1 MDVEYSMSSNASTSG
16 SDVSQE
22 STTKFEEFCAEGVR
36 IQLPQDLCENKDIF
50 KEFFS
55 MQTWQEGFSEE
66 DKQHLKQFL
75 PTFEENDDEE
85 KEKTIEQF
93 FSYEKMGFGSPLEDY
108 FVKLKNGYF
117 RPDISRLR
125 CLMKKAHIRAYRY
138 QRRRHLTHLLKDV
151 LMSRQQHLEAVKNQ
165 PPGRLERLPQ
175 HPVPP
180 QTKSSIEQRVRRRYF
195 QELEAIRQ
203 EVGESDQSSEDENYP
218 EGPPQRLSKKQ
229 KRQLVTLE
237 CSLSPELHRV
247 TSTKSS
253 KPSGFDLEANITTN
267 FNPYDTNEDGYR
279 SMLVNHKR
287 RKIQGENNAELNTD
301 SITLE
306 EVELRTHMGK
316 QRPIFSKN
324 GQHVSEMKP
333 SAKKKAVNSKSAAM
347 AQALQLRL
355 SIASPQ
361 VCGGDSSNN
370 SDIGESEEEEPLT
383 SMMDDMDGIDVDV
396 ETTSTTKTTP
406 APRNKR
412 TSSVSSVRSGKT
424 NIAASRN
431 IMQRH
436 VDSMVEIE
444 EQSPVVVV
452 ASQPS
457 TTPSSRQV
465 TAATLS
471 DLDGIDMMNLPIDM
485 EEDDEDQEIDTKSVD
500 LDIKPGP
507 ELMQETHACFFSL
520 VRDVICSTPDH
531 RMSLSTLEDRLKA
544 WQENPISPLNDWYC
558 IAADSWLLM
567 LPSAIS
573 FLSGDYPDAQ
583 PDDFVPYLEYKP
595 HLVAYQWIGAGR
607 DTDTHLMPL
616 CQHWLD
622 HREEMLVRPIKEE
635 EGVEEVGEGEER
647 ACSPPPPRYPTTW
660 SVRSTSSEEK
670 ELFREQERL
679 RYEHPHR
686 AFTFRMH
693 GYESVVGP
701 VKGVYNQSVGANKP
715 RGHSL
720 LVADRPN
727 FVTILALVRDST
739 ARLPNGE
746 GTRSDICEL
755 LKDSQYLAP
764 ISQESYLHSVVS
776 GALDRLH
783 YEADPCVK
791 YDTKRKIW
799 IYLHR
804 GRTEEEF
811 ERVHQQQ
818 QGMAKSKKNTS
829 QRKTSRSKQQQK
841 ESTAAAASMKEILQP
856 APTISSTKVKIEVSV
871 ASSPTITPTPAAVTV
886 ASSASTQKVGRTT
899 TARPLTLTGHTI
911 QNLQVSTSSGV
922 QTIQVT
928 TSSGLLGGNSL
939 LTSSA
944 TSGTSHTKTVAA
956 SGLVSQ
962 QVQTVAGTA
971 RTVRTSVGSNSSS
984 QLEASPAGSLLTTPI
999 HQKVSVSA
1007 AQTLATS
1014 KAAAQLLSMSQV
1026 QLMSSRS
1033 PQHSGSTVPILAAS
1047 KTLVTGGLSS
1057 MKLVNAVK
1065 AISSNDAIFI
1075 KQGQQVVT
1083 TTTAVGGTISQQQL
1097 HKLGEG
1103 GGVVT
1108 QHQQLLQ
1115 QQAKVQCAFL
1125 GAQGV
1130 SLPQMTVSPQQLQ
1143 QSLATPVSGATN
1155 ATLIKQQQQGPL
1167 VAKVLTN
1174 AQGQVISMESLL
1186 AHQKQHGT
1194 LPQGTALRVTTAGKP
1209 GQTSLIQIPSTTPGG
1224 VPQFAVVSQGNLLSV
1239 GQPRVLHTQLATQ
1252 VLARS
1257 GIDTGHYV
1265 TARTSCLVYSY
1276 IDTLDHGTTEAGPL
1290 KEPTCLIKCI
1300 SSPQSALQQQTTK
1313 LVNTL
1318 TGKPMMA
1325 SMGAATAANLRM
1337 LSPQGTATGI
1347 NLAHIGGKPVLLASK
1362 AQPTSLQGGPG
1373 QNVILTSQAAG
1384 GHQTVVLAASQ
1395 AIRSQ
1400 GGALVLQ
1407 QGATQQI
1414 LLPPG
1419 FQGGTLNI
1427 KSLQGLQGLQGLKVI
1442 PLSQATAAA
1451 AGKGRQQ
1458 VYARIIS
1465 PNLRPVTPGAT
1476 VTLQAAPT
1484 ETPIVTPTPSTSTN
1498 Q

>member
-1 MDVEYSMSSNASTSG
+1 
-16 SDVSQE
+16 
-22 STTKFEEFCAEGVR
+22 
-36 IQLPQDLCENKDIF
+36 
-50 KEFFS
+50 
-55 MQTWQEGFSEE
+55 
-66 DKQHLKQFL
+66 
-75 PTFEENDDEE
+75 
-85 KEKTIEQF
+85 
-93 FSYEKMGFGSPLEDY
+93 
-108 FVKLKNGYF
+108 
-117 RPDISRLR
+117 
-125 CLMKKAHIRAYRY
+125 
-138 QRRRHLTHLLKDV
+138 
-151 LMSRQQHLEAVKNQ
+151 
-165 PPGRLERLPQ
+165 
-175 HPVPP
+175 
-180 QTKSSIEQRVRRRYF
+180 
-195 QELEAIRQ
+195 
-203 EVGESDQSSEDENYP
+203 
-218 EGPPQRLSKKQ
+218 
-229 KRQLVTLE
+229 
-237 CSLSPELHRV
+237 
-247 TSTKSS
+247 
-253 KPSGFDLEANITTN
+253 
-267 FNPYDTNEDGYR
+267 
-279 SMLVNHKR
+279 MLVNHKR

-361 VCGGDSSNN
+361 VCAGDSSNN

-424 NIAASRN
+424 NMAASRN

-436 VDSMVEIE
+436 VDSMVEME

-544 WQENPISPLNDWYC
+544 WQENPISPLNDWYS

-871 ASSPTITPTPAAVTV
+871 ASSPTITPTPPAVTV
-886 ASSASTQKVGRTT
+886 ASSASTQKLGRTT

-971 RTVRTSVGSNSSS
+971 RTVRTSVVSNSSS

-1083 TTTAVGGTISQQQL
+1083 TTTGVGGTISQQQL

-1103 GGVVT
+1103 GGVTT

-1115 QQAKVQCAFL
+1115 QQAKVQYTFL

-1239 GQPRVLHTQLATQ
+1239 GQPRVLHTQLAT
-1252 VLARS
+1252 
-1257 GIDTGHYV
+1257 
-1265 TARTSCLVYSY
+1265 
-1276 IDTLDHGTTEAGPL
+1276 
-1290 KEPTCLIKCI
+1290 
-1300 SSPQSALQQQTTK
+1300 QSALQQQTTK

>member
-1 MDVEYSMSSNASTSG
+1 MKYYMLCNGCRIFNVLKCI
-16 SDVSQE
+16 QE

-361 VCGGDSSNN
+361 VCAGDSSNN

-383 SMMDDMDGIDVDV
+383 AMMDDMDGIDIDV

-406 APRNKR
+406 ASRNKR
-412 TSSVSSVRSGKT
+412 TGSVSSVRSGKT
-424 NIAASRN
+424 NMAASRN

-485 EEDDEDQEIDTKSVD
+485 EEDDEDQEIDTNSSE
-500 LDIKPGP
+500 PGP

-544 WQENPISPLNDWYC
+544 WQENPISPLNDWYS

-720 LVADRPN
+720 LVTDRPN

-871 ASSPTITPTPAAVTV
+871 ASSPTITPTPAVVTV

-928 TSSGLLGGNSL
+928 TSSGLLGGKSL

-944 TSGTSHTKTVAA
+944 SSGTSHTKTVAA
-956 SGLVSQ
+956 AGLVTQ

-971 RTVRTSVGSNSSS
+971 RTVRTSVGTNSSS
-984 QLEASPAGSLLTTPI
+984 QLEASAAGSLLTTPI

-1083 TTTAVGGTISQQQL
+1083 TTTAAGGTISQQQL

-1115 QQAKVQCAFL
+1115 QQAKVQYTFL

-1252 VLARS
+1252 
-1257 GIDTGHYV
+1257 
-1265 TARTSCLVYSY
+1265 
-1276 IDTLDHGTTEAGPL
+1276 
-1290 KEPTCLIKCI
+1290 
-1300 SSPQSALQQQTTK
+1300 SALQQQTTK

-1362 AQPTSLQGGPG
+1362 AQPTSLQGGAG